1 MKIKSLEEDFEKTLR
16 DAEAE
21 NDKLMDEKQKA
32 DKNLKNARAKF
43 ASLEKALKNKEE
55 QINIESARSTRK
67 ECQLK

>member
-21 NDKLMDEKQKA
+21 NAKLMDKKQEA

-55 QINIESARSTRK
+55 QHSIESATTTRK
-67 ECQLK
+67 ECELE